1 MTFYRVFNDHVLLS
15 IRLSPGAKKSA
26 INGVFEADDGVYLK
40 VSVTAVPEDN
50 KANKALI
57 ALLSKHFKIPKSAIE
72 IIQGQT
78 HRNKILRLNGGD
90 WIEYVI
96 PMLEKTINII

>member
-1 MTFYRVFNDHVLLS
+1 MTFYRVFNDHILLS
-15 IRLSPGAKKSA
+15 IRLSPGAKKA
-26 INGVFEADDGVYLK
+26 GINGVYEADDGVYLK

-57 ALLSKHFKIPKSAIE
+57 ALLSKYFRVPKSAIE

-78 HRNKILRLNGGD
+78 HRNKVLRLNGGA
-90 WIEYVI
+90 WIEDVVLI
-96 PMLEKTINII
+96 LEKSLS